1 MKMFKLSPRLE
12 DEVVEG
18 GSIKNSWGVSLDILE
33 RTGEGY
39 IV

>member
-18 GSIKNSWGVSLDILE
+18 GSVSLNILE